1 MYVTK
6 DAVVV
11 VSAVVVSAAVVGAAV
26 VGAAVVVVVVVVVV
40 DTADAVVDAGAGAG
54 VVATPPD
61 TCSQHD
67 ANVTTPYQQLVSP
80 PAP

>member
-1 MYVTK
+1 MYVIN
-6 DAVVV
+6 DAAVVV
-11 VSAVVVSAAVVGAAV
+11 GAVVVSAAVVGAA
-26 VGAAVVVVVVVVVV
+26 VVVVVVVVV

-67 ANVTTPYQQLVSP
+67 ANVT
-80 PAP
+80 

>member
-6 DAVVV
+6 DAAVV
-11 VSAVVVSAAVVGAAV
+11 VSAVVVSAAVVGAA
-26 VGAAVVVVVVVVVV
+26 VVVV

-67 ANVTTPYQQLVSP
+67 ANVTTPYQQLASP

>member
-6 DAVVV
+6 DA
-11 VSAVVVSAAVVGAAV
+11 AVVVGAT
-26 VGAAVVVVVVVVVV
+26 VVVVV
-40 DTADAVVDAGAGAG
+40 DAAGTGAGAGVG

-67 ANVTTPYQQLVSP
+67 ANVTFPYQHCASP

>member
-6 DAVVV
+6 DAAVVV
-11 VSAVVVSAAVVGAAV
+11 GAVVVSAAV
-26 VGAAVVVVVVVVVV
+26 VGAAVVVVVVVV
-40 DTADAVVDAGAGAG
+40 DSADAVVDAGAGAG

-67 ANVTTPYQQLVSP
+67 ANVTTPYQQLASP